1 MKKNHHKKKYK
12 YLALI
17 PARGGSKRIPNKNI
31 KKFNN
36 LPIIARSIKVANE
49 SNLFDEVM
57 VSTESDKIAKIS
69 KKFGAKVPF
78 KRSKKNS
85 RDKVHIPAVLEEVL
99 KKYRKLGKNFE
110 YICCI
115 YATAP
120 LIKKQHLH
128 FGLKKLKVKNCNSV
142 LSISEFEGSIWRSF
156 KKNKNGNLI
165 FNFKNQSN
173 SMKEQSK
180 NYYHD
185 GQWFWFRAS
194 KFIKSKKI
202 IGKNTKGV
210 LLPKYLSQDIN
221 TFEDWKLAEIK
232 YKYQKNLLK

>member
-1 MKKNHHKKKYK
+1 MKKNNLKKKYK

-17 PARGGSKRIPNKNI
+17 PARGGSKRLPNKNI

-36 LPIIARSIKVANE
+36 LPIIARSIKVAIE
-49 SNLFDEVM
+49 SNIFDEVM
-57 VSTESDKIAKIS
+57 VSTDSNKIANIS
-69 KKFGAKVPF
+69 KKYGAEVPF
-78 KRSKKNS
+78 KRSKKNAK
-85 RDKVHIPAVLEEVL
+85 DNIQIPTVLEEVL

-120 LIKKQHLH
+120 LIKKQHLYY
-128 FGLKKLKVKNCNSV
+128 GLKKLKSKNCNSV
-142 LSISEFEGSIWRSF
+142 LSISEFEGSIWKSF
-156 KKNKNGNLI
+156 KKDKNGYLS
-165 FNFKNQSN
+165 FNFKKQFDSKK
-173 SMKEQSK
+173 KESI

-202 IGKNTKGV
+202 IGKNTKGI

-221 TFEDWKLAEIK
+221 TIEDWKLAEIK
-232 YKYQKNLLK
+232 FKYQKNH